1 MTILIIAVI
10 VLLIICISLVLR
22 LISIRR
28 SMREIK
34 NELILTRDE
43 GYNRQLTVEL
53 SDSVLEEMTAEMN
66 RNLDYQQKLK
76 EESGKAE
83 RILKQSVSDIAHDLR
98 TPLTVI
104 KGNLQMIALEDGLS
118 EKSRGYLAA
127 SSEKCSEMKRMA
139 DDFFELSLLE
149 SDSSPVKLS
158 KVNITNL
165 LMQFLADSEA
175 VIRGKELVPDV
186 VFPERTV
193 FALADEDLV
202 RRMLGNLLNNVLKY
216 AVEGFCITL
225 SVSENECGIVFSNAV
240 KKGTEIDAEKLFER
254 TYRADKARS
263 GNGAGLGLYIVKLLA
278 QKQNGRVTAECKDNE
293 LFVSVYLKTGGK

>member
-10 VLLIICISLVLR
+10 VLLIVCISLILR

-28 SMREIK
+28 SMREIT

-53 SDSVLEEMTAEMN
+53 SDSVLEEMAAEMN
-66 RNLDYQQKLK
+66 RNLDYQKKLK
-76 EESGKAE
+76 DESDKAE

-104 KGNLQMIALEDGLS
+104 KGNLQMIVLEDGLS

-186 VFPERTV
+186 IFPERTV

-216 AVEGFCITL
+216 AVESFCITL

-263 GNGAGLGLYIVKLLA
+263 GNGAGLGLYIVKLLSE
-278 QKQNGRVTAECKDNE
+278 KQQGRVMAECENDR
-293 LFVSVYLKTGGK
+293 LSVGVYLKAGG

>member
-66 RNLDYQQKLK
+66 RNLDYQKKLK

-139 DDFFELSLLE
+139 DNFFELSLLE

-225 SVSENECGIVFSNAV
+225 SVSENECGIVFFQRCEE
-240 KKGTEIDAEKLFER
+240 G
-254 TYRADKARS
+254 Y
-263 GNGAGLGLYIVKLLA
+263 GN
-278 QKQNGRVTAECKDNE
+278 
-293 LFVSVYLKTGGK
+293 

>member
-1 MTILIIAVI
+1 MTILITAVI
-10 VLLIICISLVLR
+10 VLLIICISLILR

-28 SMREIK
+28 SMRAIK

-53 SDSVLEEMTAEMN
+53 SDSVLEEMAAEMN
-66 RNLDYQQKLK
+66 RNLDYQKKLK
-76 EESGKAE
+76 EESVKAE
-83 RILKQSVSDIAHDLR
+83 RTLKQSVSDIAHDLR

-118 EKSRGYLAA
+118 DKSRGYLAA
-127 SSEKCSEMKRMA
+127 SSEKCSEIKCMA

-193 FALADEDLV
+193 FALADEDFV

-240 KKGTEIDAEKLFER
+240 KKGAEIDAEKLFER

>member
-1 MTILIIAVI
+1 
-10 VLLIICISLVLR
+10 
-22 LISIRR
+22 
-28 SMREIK
+28 MREIK

-53 SDSVLEEMTAEMN
+53 SDSVLEEMATEMN
-66 RNLDYQQKLK
+66 RNLDYQKKLK
-76 EESGKAE
+76 EESVKAE
-83 RILKQSVSDIAHDLR
+83 RTLKQSVSDIAHDLR
-98 TPLTVI
+98 TPLTVV

-175 VIRGKELVPDV
+175 VIRSKELVPDV

-216 AVEGFCITL
+216 AVESFCITL

>member
-53 SDSVLEEMTAEMN
+53 SDSVLEEMATEMN
-66 RNLDYQQKLK
+66 RNLDYQKKLK
-76 EESGKAE
+76 EESVKAE
-83 RILKQSVSDIAHDLR
+83 RTLKQSVSDIAHDLR
-98 TPLTVI
+98 TPLTVV

-175 VIRGKELVPDV
+175 VIRSKELVPDV

-216 AVEGFCITL
+216 AVESFCITL

>member
-66 RNLDYQQKLK
+66 RNLDYQKKLK

>member
-53 SDSVLEEMTAEMN
+53 SDSVLEEMTTEMN
-66 RNLDYQQKLK
+66 RNLDYQKKLK

>member
-53 SDSVLEEMTAEMN
+53 SDSVLEEMAAEMN
-66 RNLDYQQKLK
+66 RNLDYQKKLK

-186 VFPERTV
+186 IFPERTV

>member
-66 RNLDYQQKLK
+66 RNLDYQKKLK
-76 EESGKAE
+76 EESVKAE
-83 RILKQSVSDIAHDLR
+83 RTLKQSVSDIAHDLR

-216 AVEGFCITL
+216 AVESFCITL
-225 SVSENECGIVFSNAV
+225 SASGNECGIVFSNTV
-240 KKGTEIDAEKLFER
+240 NKGTEIDAEKLFER

>member
-1 MTILIIAVI
+1 MIILIIAVI

-53 SDSVLEEMTAEMN
+53 SDSVLEEMATEMN
-66 RNLDYQQKLK
+66 RNLDYQKKLK
-76 EESGKAE
+76 EESVKAE
-83 RILKQSVSDIAHDLR
+83 RTLKQSVSDIAHDLR

-175 VIRGKELVPDV
+175 VIRSKELVPDV
-186 VFPERTV
+186 VFPERTA

-216 AVEGFCITL
+216 AVESFCIAL
-225 SVSENECGIVFSNAV
+225 SVSGNECGIVFSNAV

-293 LFVSVYLKTGGK
+293 LFVSVYLRTGGK

>member
-66 RNLDYQQKLK
+66 RNLDYQKKLK

-216 AVEGFCITL
+216 AVESFCITL

>member
-10 VLLIICISLVLR
+10 VLLIVCISLILR
-22 LISIRR
+22 LISIRH
-28 SMREIK
+28 SMREIT

-53 SDSVLEEMTAEMN
+53 SDSVLEEMAAEMN
-66 RNLDYQQKLK
+66 RNLDYQKKLK
-76 EESGKAE
+76 DESDKAE

-175 VIRGKELVPDV
+175 VIRSKELVPDV
-186 VFPERTV
+186 IFPERTV

-216 AVEGFCITL
+216 AVESFCITL

-263 GNGAGLGLYIVKLLA
+263 GNGAGLGLYIVKLLSE
-278 QKQNGRVTAECKDNE
+278 KQQGRVMAECKNDR
-293 LFVSVYLKTGGK
+293 LSVGVYLKKGN

>member
-1 MTILIIAVI
+1 
-10 VLLIICISLVLR
+10 
-22 LISIRR
+22 
-28 SMREIK
+28 MREIK

-66 RNLDYQQKLK
+66 RNLDYQKKLK

>member
-22 LISIRR
+22 LISIRH

-66 RNLDYQQKLK
+66 RNLDYQKKLK